1 MSGMSKQR
9 DAKAK
14 GCHSQWDV
22 KAMGCQSNIG
32 DPSLVTLGGR
42 PMRQNWRQDSTLE
55 NDMWYGGR
63 ILGGRIMKRMMSWT
77 PTPSHL
83 MKQMPRKRGPRH
95 KGLEST
101 KWNDEISYLGSEK
114 LMSFWAIFL
123 VLHFASLICGN
134 PLFGCYKGGNIR
146 SYTYWC
152 CLMLVANTVAYC
164 NLQLSLCGFAAFLDA
179 NLWWQDNTVL
189 DSTIHVC

>member
-1 MSGMSKQR
+1 
-9 DAKAK
+9 
-14 GCHSQWDV
+14 
-22 KAMGCQSNIG
+22 
-32 DPSLVTLGGR
+32 
-42 PMRQNWRQDSTLE
+42 
-55 NDMWYGGR
+55 
-63 ILGGRIMKRMMSWT
+63 MKRMMSWT

-134 PLFGCYKGGNIR
+134 PLFGCYKGGEHPNIYIYMCVFLALLASPIPR
-146 SYTYWC
+146 SVKS
-152 CLMLVANTVAYC
+152 LRGSVKSAPRPRSHQQQRQALVDPMPRAPSDWRLRAETVSMPQKTLRFSC
-164 NLQLSLCGFAAFLDA
+164 
-179 NLWWQDNTVL
+179 T
-189 DSTIHVC
+189 

>member
-1 MSGMSKQR
+1 
-9 DAKAK
+9 
-14 GCHSQWDV
+14 
-22 KAMGCQSNIG
+22 
-32 DPSLVTLGGR
+32 
-42 PMRQNWRQDSTLE
+42 
-55 NDMWYGGR
+55 
-63 ILGGRIMKRMMSWT
+63 MKRMMSWT

-146 SYTYWC
+146 RYTSYHVDTSYHRG
-152 CLMLVANTVAYC
+152 TPDHISS
-164 NLQLSLCGFAAFLDA
+164 NLIASMKKSSLPSWIAVLSWPIGSAGDVSMFFPIQKRKICRAAIFRKYHI
-179 NLWWQDNTVL
+179 
-189 DSTIHVC
+189 TIWII

>member
-1 MSGMSKQR
+1 
-9 DAKAK
+9 
-14 GCHSQWDV
+14 
-22 KAMGCQSNIG
+22 
-32 DPSLVTLGGR
+32 
-42 PMRQNWRQDSTLE
+42 
-55 NDMWYGGR
+55 
-63 ILGGRIMKRMMSWT
+63 MKRMMSWT

-134 PLFGCYKGGNIR
+134 PLFGCYKEVEHPKI
-146 SYTYWC
+146 
-152 CLMLVANTVAYC
+152 
-164 NLQLSLCGFAAFLDA
+164 
-179 NLWWQDNTVL
+179 
-189 DSTIHVC
+189 

>member
-1 MSGMSKQR
+1 
-9 DAKAK
+9 
-14 GCHSQWDV
+14 
-22 KAMGCQSNIG
+22 
-32 DPSLVTLGGR
+32 
-42 PMRQNWRQDSTLE
+42 
-55 NDMWYGGR
+55 
-63 ILGGRIMKRMMSWT
+63 MKRKMSWT

-146 SYTYWC
+146 RYTSYHVDTSYHRGTPDHISSNLIASMKKKFPTQLDCRFKLAHRISRRCVNVFSYTKKK
-152 CLMLVANTVAYC
+152 
-164 NLQLSLCGFAAFLDA
+164 NL
-179 NLWWQDNTVL
+179 
-189 DSTIHVC
+189 

>member
-1 MSGMSKQR
+1 
-9 DAKAK
+9 
-14 GCHSQWDV
+14 
-22 KAMGCQSNIG
+22 
-32 DPSLVTLGGR
+32 
-42 PMRQNWRQDSTLE
+42 
-55 NDMWYGGR
+55 
-63 ILGGRIMKRMMSWT
+63 MKRMMSWT

-134 PLFGCYKGGNIR
+134 PLFGCYKGGTSEHI
-146 SYTYWC
+146 Y
-152 CLMLVANTVAYC
+152 ATVAC
-164 NLQLSLCGFAAFLDA
+164 ISTARRVTECSASRFA
-179 NLWWQDNTVL
+179 
-189 DSTIHVC
+189 STGD